1 MLRFLGWLGL
11 AAVVVLFDQLTK
23 AWVVSALPLR
33 RRIDLAPFFSLTHVH
48 NTGAAFSF
56 LSDAG
61 GWQRWFFL
69 GLALAASVVIV
80 VWLRRLPKGAHR
92 EAAGLSLVLGG
103 ALGNFIDRLRYGY
116 VIDFLDFHLG
126 RWHWP
131 AFNLADTAIS
141 LGVMLLLWEALRG
154 RESDTV
160 TGERHGR

>member
-1 MLRFLGWLGL
+1 MLRFFGWLGL
-11 AAVVVLFDQLTK
+11 AAAVVLFDQLTK

-33 RRIDLAPFFSLTHVH
+33 RRIDLAPFFGLTHVH

-69 GLALAASVVIV
+69 GLALVASVVIV
-80 VWLRRLPKGAHR
+80 VWLRRLPGDAYR
-92 EAAGLSLVLGG
+92 EASGLSLVLGG

-141 LGVMLLLWEALRG
+141 LGVVLLLWEALRG

>member
-1 MLRFLGWLGL
+1 MLRLSGWLGL
-11 AAVVVLFDQLTK
+11 AAVIILLDQLTK
-23 AWVVSALPLR
+23 IWVVGALPFR
-33 RRIDLAPFFSLTHVH
+33 QRIDLLPFFSLTHVH

-80 VWLRRLPKGAHR
+80 VWLGRLPKGAYR

-126 RWHWP
+126 QWHWP

-141 LGVMLLLWEALRG
+141 LGVVLLLWEGLRR
-154 RESDTV
+154 REPNTV
-160 TGERHGR
+160 TEERHGS

>member
-1 MLRFLGWLGL
+1 MLRLLGWLGL
-11 AAVVVLFDQLTK
+11 AAVVVLLDQLTK
-23 AWVVSALPLR
+23 AWVVSVLPLR
-33 RRIDLAPFFSLTHVH
+33 RRIDLTPFFSLTHVH

-69 GLALAASVVIV
+69 GLALVASVVIV
-80 VWLRRLPKGAHR
+80 VWLRRLPPGAHW

-154 RESDTV
+154 RESDMV